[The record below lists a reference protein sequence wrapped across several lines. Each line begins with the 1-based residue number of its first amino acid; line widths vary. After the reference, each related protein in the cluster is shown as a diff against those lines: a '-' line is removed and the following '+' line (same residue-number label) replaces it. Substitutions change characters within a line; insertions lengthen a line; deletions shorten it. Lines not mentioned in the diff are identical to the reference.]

1 MTYNLTASSER
12 YTLAQNLPK
21 YRIDAYADHG
31 ISLSRSFRWNRHH
44 LRVQADALNLG
55 NKNYEIIR
63 FYPMPGRNY
72 RITINYYL

>member
-1 MTYNLTASSER
+1 MHIRTTESHFAQLPLEPSS
-12 YTLAQNLPK
+12 P
-21 YRIDAYADHG
+21 RI
-31 ISLSRSFRWNRHH
+31 
-44 LRVQADALNLG
+44 QADALNLG